1 MCQHWSFTRSGSGV
15 LHDHFPQGVGG
26 LPRLH
31 ERLGLPVRHTLGGHT
46 DALLLTLPVGQET
59 DHEEDRHQHHW
70 PRDQPH
76 QLQGPK
82 GQTLLHRVYK
92 VTTMSYY
99 FTFKCMLTRLSGLNN
114 FTLFHI
120 LHQYHSMMQHKADS
134 YQYRIIIQIIVL
146 LFSYFDIKS
155 IIFIVAM
162 KRCSM
167 KLLCAGRC
175 FVYVLGQGI
184 EGLICLKV

>member
-1 MCQHWSFTRSGSGV
+1 MDVCKLDLLVISLSSDRSIIDLTGYNNSSHLRWFTRSGSGV
-15 LHDHFPQGVGG
+15 FHDHLPQGVGG

-31 ERLGLPVRHTLGGHT
+31 EGLGLPVRHTLGSHT

-59 DHEEDRHQHHW
+59 DHEKDWHQHHW

-99 FTFKCMLTRLSGLNN
+99 FTFKCILTRSSALIN
-114 FTLFHI
+114 FTLCFI
-120 LHQYHSMMQHKADS
+120 QRQYHSMMQ
-134 YQYRIIIQIIVL
+134 Q
-146 LFSYFDIKS
+146 
-155 IIFIVAM
+155 
-162 KRCSM
+162 
-167 KLLCAGRC
+167 
-175 FVYVLGQGI
+175 
-184 EGLICLKV
+184 KVNSCQLNT

>member
-1 MCQHWSFTRSGSGV
+1 MDVCKLDLLVISLSSDRSIIDLTGYNNSSHLRWFTRSGSRV
-15 LHDHFPQGVGG
+15 FHDHLPQGVGG

-31 ERLGLPVRHTLGGHT
+31 EGLGLPVRHTLGSHT

-59 DHEEDRHQHHW
+59 DHEEDWHQHHW

-99 FTFKCMLTRLSGLNN
+99 FTFKCILYKVKCSNQLYIMLYPTSISLNDATKGEFLS
-114 FTLFHI
+114 TKYI
-120 LHQYHSMMQHKADS
+120 
-134 YQYRIIIQIIVL
+134 IIIQIIVL
-146 LFSYFDIKS
+146 LFSQS
-155 IIFIVAM
+155 IIIF
-162 KRCSM
+162 S
-167 KLLCAGRC
+167 
-175 FVYVLGQGI
+175 Q
-184 EGLICLKV
+184 